1 MTNITELIETEFIN
15 WLYSKA
21 DDEIVGRPKSV
32 VDCLLTRFLGSNSI
46 RPEAIWYEVIISDYG
61 TYPIPEQISNFI
73 RKVADT
79 HCALFD
85 YKTTVTAKQAKSV
98 WEEMDNGKL

>member
-32 VDCLLTRFLGSNSI
+32 VDCLLTRFLASHSFIPQG
-46 RPEAIWYEVIISDYG
+46 IWYTNVVMYSDEVYA
-61 TYPIPEQISNFI
+61 IPEKISVFI
-73 RKVADT
+73 RNVADT
-79 HCALFD
+79 HCGHSD
-85 YKTTVTAKQAKSV
+85 YITTVTAKQAKTI
-98 WEEMDNGKL
+98 WEAMNV